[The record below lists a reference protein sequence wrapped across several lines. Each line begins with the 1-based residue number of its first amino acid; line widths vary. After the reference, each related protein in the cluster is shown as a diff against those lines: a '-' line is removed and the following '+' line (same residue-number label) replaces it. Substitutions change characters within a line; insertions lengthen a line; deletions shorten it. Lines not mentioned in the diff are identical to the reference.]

1 MNISDESLIFNKT
14 NINSIDD
21 YKNGTQITILYPLVG
36 LSTILMSLGY
46 LFMAIK
52 NYKQSTPDV
61 QEDTNTESNDEQML
75 NQKQWIILG
84 ILIGSFFFYGGAEVL
99 FGTYIATFSV
109 KSLLKLSKQTGSEVF
124 KKLRKLGVK

>member
-14 NINSIDD
+14 DINSIDD
-21 YKNGTQITILYPLVG
+21 YKSDTQITILYPLVG

-61 QEDTNTESNDEQML
+61 QKDTNTESNAEQML

-84 ILIGSFFFYGGAEVL
+84 VLIGSFFFYGGAEVL

-109 KSLLKLSKQTGSEVF
+109 KSSLELSKQTGSEVF
-124 KKLRKLGVK
+124 RKLRKL

>member
-14 NINSIDD
+14 DINSIDD
-21 YKNGTQITILYPLVG
+21 YKNDTQITILYPLVG

-46 LFMAIK
+46 LLMAIK
-52 NYKQSTPDV
+52 NYKTKQSTFAV
-61 QEDTNTESNDEQML
+61 EEDTNTENDAEQVL

-84 ILIGSFFFYGGAEVL
+84 VLIGSFFFYGGAEVL

-124 KKLRKLGVK
+124 KKRRKL

>member
-52 NYKQSTPDV
+52 NYKTKQSTFDV
-61 QEDTNTESNDEQML
+61 QEDTNTESNAEQML

-124 KKLRKLGVK
+124 KKLLT

>member
-1 MNISDESLIFNKT
+1 
-14 NINSIDD
+14 
-21 YKNGTQITILYPLVG
+21 
-36 LSTILMSLGY
+36 
-46 LFMAIK
+46 
-52 NYKQSTPDV
+52 
-61 QEDTNTESNDEQML
+61 ML

-124 KKLRKLGVK
+124 KKLRKLLSEMNHFTGQRGTQKTRFLFA

>member
-61 QEDTNTESNDEQML
+61 QEDTNTESNAEQML

-124 KKLRKLGVK
+124 KKRRKL

>member
-124 KKLRKLGVK
+124 KKLLT

>member
-61 QEDTNTESNDEQML
+61 QEDTNTENYAKQML

-124 KKLRKLGVK
+124 KKRRKL

>member
-14 NINSIDD
+14 DINLIDD
-21 YKNGTQITILYPLVG
+21 YKNDTQITILYPLVG

-52 NYKQSTPDV
+52 NYKTKQSTFDV
-61 QEDTNTESNDEQML
+61 HEDKNTENNAKQML
-75 NQKQWIILG
+75 NQNQWIILG
-84 ILIGSFFFYGGAEVL
+84 FLIGSFFFYGGAEVL

-124 KKLRKLGVK
+124 KKRCKP

>member
-14 NINSIDD
+14 DINSIDD
-21 YKNGTQITILYPLVG
+21 YKSDTQITILYPLVG

-61 QEDTNTESNDEQML
+61 QEDTNTESNAEQML

-84 ILIGSFFFYGGAEVL
+84 VLIGSFFFYGGAEVL

-109 KSLLKLSKQTGSEVF
+109 KSSLELSKQTGSEVF
-124 KKLRKLGVK
+124 RKLRKL